1 MIEGW
6 ARPLHM
12 AHLAHFFVGHA
23 VEEGAQLAHF
33 VPDLLVILVMHGIA
47 HLRGQQADDLPV
59 ALHVAAGLNGF
70 AETLEAAI
78 GTGEHAGVFSP

>member
-6 ARPLHM
+6 TGPLHM
-12 AHLAHFFVGHA
+12 THLAHFFVGHA

-47 HLRGQQADDLPV
+47 HFRGQQADDLPV
-59 ALHVAAGLNGF
+59 TPDVPLGSMAL
-70 AETLEAAI
+70 
-78 GTGEHAGVFSP
+78 PKR

>member
-6 ARPLHM
+6 TGPLHM
-12 AHLAHFFVGHA
+12 THLAHFFVGHA

-47 HLRGQQADDLPV
+47 HFRGQQADDLPV
-59 ALHVAAGLNGF
+59 APDIAAGLNGF
-70 AETLEAAI
+70 AETLKAAI
-78 GTGEHAGVFSP
+78 GTGEHTGVFSP